1 MAELLEAG
9 AACLPVAI
17 FAPPR
22 AAVFAVT
29 GFIAF
34 FARAPLPEFVFGVAM
49 AFLVSVFFALVFPE
63 ALAALF
69 AGRFNASV
77 AAAFFAS
84 FATELALRAEP
95 LRVAKTPLA
104 LPRTFLLRP
113 SFDEFAGFLAIL
125 ADFARRS
132 VEAFELLAA
141 FLFDGIRVTLP
152 YRPAL
157 ETGQTSHDSPTMPL
171 HGIGLA
177 APREHRND
185 ETQTC

>member
-1 MAELLEAG
+1 
-9 AACLPVAI
+9 
-17 FAPPR
+17 
-22 AAVFAVT
+22 
-29 GFIAF
+29 
-34 FARAPLPEFVFGVAM
+34 M
-49 AFLVSVFFALVFPE
+49 AFLASVFLALVLPA

-69 AGRFNASV
+69 VGCFNAFL
-77 AAAFFAS
+77 AAAFVAS
-84 FATELALRAEP
+84 FTAELALRAET
-95 LRVAKTPLA
+95 LRVAGTPLA
-104 LPRTFLLRP
+104 LPRTFLLCS
-113 SFDEFAGFLAIL
+113 SFDEFAGFLAVL

-157 ETGQTSHDSPTMPL
+157 ETGQNSHDSPTIPL